1 MEKKELKKRLNKT
14 LKSNKSDL
22 EKKIEILAVV
32 TKALE
37 KINVKPV
44 IVGGQAVEF
53 YTSGGYATMDIDM
66 ICAKSISDIN
76 AILEPL
82 GFEKSG
88 KYWVIEDNNISIVI
102 EVPSGPLAGDKNK
115 LTKVEVDEDLAA
127 YFIGIEDIIIDRLNR
142 YKHWKVYSDK
152 EWIIGMIILNY
163 DEIEWDYIYEKA
175 KKERV
180 IEELENFKQEAEEY
194 DIE

>member
-1 MEKKELKKRLNKT
+1 MKEKELKKRLKKT

-22 EKKIEILAVV
+22 EKKIEIVAII

-53 YTSGGYATMDIDM
+53 YTSGGYATMDIDI

-76 AILEPL
+76 SILEPL

-88 KYWVIEDNNISIVI
+88 KYWAIEDDNISIVI
-102 EVPSGPLAGDKNK
+102 EVPSGPLAGDRDK
-115 LTKVEVDEDLAA
+115 LTKVEVDEELSA

-163 DEIEWDYIYEKA
+163 DEIEWDYIYDKA

-180 IEELENFKQEAEEY
+180 IEELENFKQEAEE
-194 DIE
+194 IEIE

>member
-1 MEKKELKKRLNKT
+1 MKKVSLEQYNKKRNSFKLSFSKIREEIKQEPSKGIKNRDNKKT
-14 LKSNKSDL
+14 ILL
-22 EKKIEILAVV
+22 YQIAKKR
-32 TKALE
+32 
-37 KINVKPV
+37 
-44 IVGGQAVEF
+44 
-53 YTSGGYATMDIDM
+53 
-66 ICAKSISDIN
+66 
-76 AILEPL
+76 
-82 GFEKSG
+82 
-88 KYWVIEDNNISIVI
+88 
-102 EVPSGPLAGDKNK
+102 KNK
-115 LTKVEVDEDLAA
+115 LFIKTG
-127 YFIGIEDIIIDRLNR
+127 IGIEDIIIDRLNR